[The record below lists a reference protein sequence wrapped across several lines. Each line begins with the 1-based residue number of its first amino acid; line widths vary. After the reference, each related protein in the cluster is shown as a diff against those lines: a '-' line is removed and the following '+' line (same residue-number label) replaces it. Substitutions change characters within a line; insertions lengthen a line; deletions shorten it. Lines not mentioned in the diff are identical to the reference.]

1 MQTISKACSV
11 ALAVG
16 LSIFAGSALAQEC
29 ACRIPLTAGTVG
41 QIVNAT
47 GDVRVAQA
55 TNYTPASSGAVLGR
69 ATRIIV
75 GRGSASVRLGGGCE
89 IALGANSSLTLI
101 PTGGSICAAVER
113 GQTAA
118 FRNTRTL
125 LNRAPA
131 FNVGTALGVAGGSL
145 LLAGGVILFTQDE
158 DAPPVSA
165 E

>member
-101 PTGGSICAAVER
+101 PTADYICAAVDTGR
-113 GQTAA
+113 TAA
-118 FRNTRTL
+118 FRGR
-125 LNRAPA
+125 P
-131 FNVGTALGVAGGSL
+131 FNVGAALGVAGGSL
-145 LLAGGVILFTQDE
+145 LLAGGIILFTQDE

>member
-16 LSIFAGSALAQEC
+16 LSIFAGSAWAQEC

-55 TNYTPASSGAVLGR
+55 TNYVRAERGAVLRR

-89 IALGANSSLTLI
+89 IELGANSSLTLI
-101 PTGGSICAAVER
+101 PTADSICAAVDTGR
-113 GQTAA
+113 TAA
-118 FRNTRTL
+118 FRGR
-125 LNRAPA
+125 P
-131 FNVGTALGVAGGSL
+131 FNVGAALGVAGGSL
-145 LLAGGVILFTQDE
+145 LLAGGIILFTQDE